1 MNATAALPIGII
13 DVALAFP
20 DVLGKVKEEL
30 IHCVISGEDPESML
44 PEQLR
49 LWCEKHSITGKVRY
63 RYEGT
68 VDFGRNETEYVGT
81 GSWYSSGDDLR
92 EPFLEFYAGQP
103 EEPDE
108 EDIPF

>member
-1 MNATAALPIGII
+1 MNANAAMPIGII
-13 DVALAFP
+13 DVALSFP

-30 IHCVISGEDPESML
+30 IHCVISGGDPESIL

-49 LWCEKHSITGKVRY
+49 LWCEKHSITGRVRY

-68 VDFGRNETEYVGT
+68 VDFGRNAEYVGT

-92 EPFLEFYAGQP
+92 EPFLEFYAGKN

-108 EDIPF
+108 ENIPF

>member
-1 MNATAALPIGII
+1 MSHFLSHGDDSQRLVSIEITVQAS
-13 DVALAFP
+13 
-20 DVLGKVKEEL
+20 
-30 IHCVISGEDPESML
+30 ISTVQSESVDF

-68 VDFGRNETEYVGT
+68 VDFGRNETQYVGT

>member
-1 MNATAALPIGII
+1 MNANAAMPIGII
-13 DVALAFP
+13 DVALSFP

-30 IHCVISGEDPESML
+30 IHCIISGENPESML

-49 LWCEKHSITGKVRY
+49 LWCEKHSITGKVIY

-68 VDFGRNETEYVGT
+68 VDFGKNETEYVVT
-81 GSWYSSGDDLR
+81 GSRYSSGDDLR
-92 EPFLEFYAGQP
+92 EPFLEFYSGQH

-108 EDIPF
+108 QDIPF

>member
-1 MNATAALPIGII
+1 MMPIGII
-13 DVALAFP
+13 DVAISFP

-30 IHCVISGEDPESML
+30 IHCVISGEDPEMML

-49 LWCEKHSITGKVRY
+49 LWCEKHSITGQIRY

-68 VDFGRNETEYVGT
+68 VDFGNDDLQYVGT
-81 GSWYSSGDDLR
+81 GSWYSSGDDLH
-92 EPFLEFYAGQP
+92 EPYCEFYAGDRREQ
-103 EEPDE
+103 DT

>member
-1 MNATAALPIGII
+1 MNTSAAMPIGII
-13 DVALAFP
+13 DVALSFP

-49 LWCEKHSITGKVRY
+49 LWCEKHSITGKVLY

-68 VDFGRNETEYVGT
+68 VDFGKNETEYVGT

-92 EPFLEFYAGQP
+92 EPFLEFYAGQH
-103 EEPDE
+103 EETDE
-108 EDIPF
+108 QDIPF